1 MQGGPQ
7 PDSAP
12 PPVTQGSPSAF
23 SWPVR
28 VYWEDTD
35 AGGVVYHA
43 SYLRFL
49 ERARTE
55 HLRALGI
62 EQERLRAEN
71 NVVFVVRDMQ
81 IDFVRPARL
90 DDVLAVTV
98 ALAER
103 RNASLV
109 FNQRILRAADQ
120 AVLVEARVRAAC
132 LEAASFRP
140 RPIPQGLFVEISNA

>member
-1 MQGGPQ
+1 MSSPEA
-7 PDSAP
+7 DSAP
-12 PPVTQGSPSAF
+12 PPTQRLDSAF

-49 ERARTE
+49 ERARSE

-62 EQERLRAEN
+62 EQERLRTDN
-71 NVVFVVRDMQ
+71 SVVFVVRDME
-81 IDFVRPARL
+81 IGFVKPARL

-98 ALAER
+98 ALVER

-109 FNQRILRAADQ
+109 FNQQILRAADR
-120 AVLVEARVRAAC
+120 AVLVTARVRAAC
-132 LEAASFRP
+132 IDAASFRP
-140 RPIPQGLFVEISNA
+140 RPIPEGLFVESHER

>member
-7 PDSAP
+7 PDSARP
-12 PPVTQGSPSAF
+12 PMTQGLHSAF

-28 VYWEDTD
+28 IYWEDTD
-35 AGGVVYHA
+35 ASGVVYHA

-62 EQERLRAEN
+62 EQERLRTEN
-71 NVVFVVRDMQ
+71 SVAFVVRDMA

-98 ALAER
+98 DRIER
-103 RNASLV
+103 RGASLV
-109 FNQRILRAADQ
+109 FRQQILRATDRS
-120 AVLVEARVRAAC
+120 VLVEARVRAAC
-132 LEAASFRP
+132 IDAASFRP
-140 RPIPQGLFVEISNA
+140 RPIPEGLLVETHER

>member
-12 PPVTQGSPSAF
+12 PPMTQALHSAF

-49 ERARTE
+49 ERARSE

-62 EQERLRAEN
+62 EQERLRTDNGVA
-71 NVVFVVRDMQ
+71 FVVRDMT
-81 IDFVRPARL
+81 IGFVRPARL
-90 DDVLAVTV
+90 DDVLTVTV
-98 ALAER
+98 VLVER

-109 FNQRILRAADQ
+109 FEQRILHAADRS
-120 AVLVEARVRAAC
+120 VLVEARVRAAC
-132 LEAASFRP
+132 IDAASFRP
-140 RPIPQGLFVEISNA
+140 RPIPEGLFVEPHER

>member
-7 PDSAP
+7 PDSARP
-12 PPVTQGSPSAF
+12 PMTQGLDSAF
-23 SWPVR
+23 SWTVR

-49 ERARTE
+49 ERARSE
-55 HLRALGI
+55 QLRARGI
-62 EQERLRAEN
+62 EQERLRTEN
-71 NVVFVVRDMQ
+71 SVAFVVRDMT
-81 IDFVRPARL
+81 IGFVKPARL

-98 ALAER
+98 ALVER

-109 FNQRILRAADQ
+109 FEQQILHAADRS
-120 AVLVEARVRAAC
+120 VLVQARVRAAC
-132 LEAASFRP
+132 IDAASFRP
-140 RPIPQGLFVEISNA
+140 RPIPEGLFAKSP